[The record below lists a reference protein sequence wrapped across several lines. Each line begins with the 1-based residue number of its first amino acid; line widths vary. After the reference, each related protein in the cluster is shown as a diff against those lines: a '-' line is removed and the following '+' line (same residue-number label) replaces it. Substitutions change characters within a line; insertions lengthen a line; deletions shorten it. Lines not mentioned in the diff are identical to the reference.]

1 MKFLRT
7 VLAGFALSFASAP
20 NLLAADWTNSGGN
33 AERNGMTSETGPST
47 AQVLWSGGR
56 SSIIAWQPVTEGHRV
71 FLVRQT
77 SFPPES
83 TGSPVVCQD
92 LDTGTELWATNI
104 PANSGDWT
112 TWVAGVNGGHVYASR
127 SGNGASVSA
136 KLYCLDAAT
145 GATLWM
151 SADSIDAGAYDGVV
165 FAPNGDPVV
174 ASFRSIWRVNHLD
187 GSRVWV
193 ASRVGSVSGNCGGAV
208 HGNGVFVADA
218 VAGGEA
224 IKKFDLATGSFLYAG
239 PVMPGFTLQNTPMV
253 GPDGTV
259 YLSRTQ
265 NNASVDFFYAFTD
278 TGSALTSKWNV
289 PAGWSTSSELA
300 VGTDGSVYHVAPG
313 NEIHKL
319 DPATGGTLATTGP
332 IPADFSAPR
341 IGVDALGRVFLNNGA
356 FSNGTF
362 YSFNP
367 DLTSRWSI
375 SVPSA
380 NIGSPAIGA
389 DGTLVIAGV
398 GTSVTAYRTAG
409 AASPF
414 CFGDGT
420 GAACPCGNS
429 GVAGRGRVVAAVAGG
444 ALLAASGTPSLS
456 ADTLALASSSERS
469 AAFSIFL
476 QGNAMVAPALY
487 GDGLRCVGG
496 TLKRLFSHN
505 APGGSVTA
513 PQSGDPSISARSSAH
528 GDPLSAGD
536 TRYYQVYYRD
546 PSPTFCPN
554 PPGNTW
560 NISNGLSVTW
570 AP

>member
-1 MKFLRT
+1 MTPPRLLLL
-7 VLAGFALSFASAP
+7 LAASLGSARGLP
-20 NLLAADWTNSGGN
+20 AADWTNSGGN
-33 AERNGMTSETGPST
+33 AERNGQTIETGPSA

-92 LDTGTELWATNI
+92 LDTGAELWATNI
-104 PANSGDWT
+104 PSNPGDWT
-112 TWVAGVNGGHVYASR
+112 TWVAGVNGGRVYASR

-136 KLYCLDAAT
+136 KLYCLDAAN
-145 GATLWM
+145 GGTLWV

-174 ASFRSIWRVNHLD
+174 ASFRDIWRINHLD
-187 GSRVWV
+187 GSRVWL
-193 ASRVGSVSGNCGGAV
+193 ASRVGSVSGDCGGAV

-224 IKKFDLATGSFLYAG
+224 IKKFDLATGGFLYQG

-265 NNASVDFFYAFTD
+265 NNVSVDYFYAFTD
-278 TGSALTSKWNV
+278 TGSALTTKWSV
-289 PAGWSTSSELA
+289 AAGWSTNSEFA

-319 DPATGGTLATTGP
+319 DPATGATLATTGP

-341 IGVDALGRVFLNNGA
+341 MGVDALGRVYLNNGA
-356 FSNGTF
+356 FSNGSF

-367 DLTSRWSI
+367 DLSVRWSI
-375 SVPSA
+375 GVPNA

-398 GTSVTAYRTAG
+398 GTSVTAYRSLG
-409 AASPF
+409 AALPF

-429 GVAGRGRVVAAVAGG
+429 GVLGHGCDNSAATGG
-444 ALLAASGTPSLS
+444 ALLSASGTPSLS
-456 ADTLALASSSERS
+456 ADTLALTSSAERAS
-469 AAFSIFL
+469 AFSIFL
-476 QGNAMVAPALY
+476 QGSAAISPAFY
-487 GDGLRCVGG
+487 GDGLRCTGG
-496 TLKRLFSHN
+496 TLKRLFTRN
-505 APGGSVTA
+505 AVAGSVTA
-513 PQSGDPSISARSSAH
+513 PQSGDPSISARSAAL

-536 TRYYQVYYRD
+536 TRDYQVYYRD

-570 AP
+570 AQ